1 MGGGDLYLTGE
12 VKMALSQDYA
22 TPTARARGLG
32 SAKSGVSS
40 YIGQLTSALALAV
53 LVPWFLFSVISAVGA
68 GYSGAVAWVA
78 RPWNAILLILT
89 FGAAF
94 YHMRIGMR
102 VIIEDYIAKSGTR
115 TALLI
120 LNSFAAIALFAATAA
135 TVLKIWI
142 SAGA

>member
-1 MGGGDLYLTGE
+1 MSVSRDFT
-12 VKMALSQDYA
+12 
-22 TPTARARGLG
+22 TPMARARGLG

-40 YIGQLTSALALAV
+40 YIGQLTSAVALAF
-53 LVPWFLFSVISAVGA
+53 LVPWFIFSAISAVGA
-68 GYSGAVAWVA
+68 GYQGAVDWVA

-102 VIIEDYIAKSGTR
+102 VIIEDYISKSGMR
-115 TALLI
+115 TTLMI
-120 LNSFAAIALFAATAA
+120 LNSFTAIALFVATAA

>member
-1 MGGGDLYLTGE
+1 MG
-12 VKMALSQDYA
+12 LSQDFA

-32 SAKSGVSS
+32 SAKSGVGA
-40 YIGQLTSALALAV
+40 YIGQLSSAVALAM
-53 LVPWFLFSVISAVGA
+53 LVPWFIFSVISAVGA
-68 GYSGAVAWVA
+68 GYQGAAEWVA

-102 VIIEDYIAKSGTR
+102 VIIEDYIGQGGTR
-115 TALLI
+115 TALLL
-120 LNSFAAIALFAATAA
+120 LNSFAAIALFVATSA